1 LLGSFLRDHAGSNLI
16 IFAMALPVI
25 LGCIGIAVDHGLV
38 VRAKQVLQEAADAGA
53 LAGAREL
60 SLVDTRRENVSAVVQ
75 AVVDAYLQ
83 AHVATNLSTSS
94 TVAAQVLDDPLR
106 VEVSAASAMN
116 LLFPREIH
124 GLTVDSINAASTARV
139 IGKPNIC
146 VLGLNP
152 TAPGTISLEH
162 NAWVTGQNCSVFS
175 NSDHTLSIKS
185 KNSARLEASFICTRG
200 GKDGGPGHFTPDP
213 MTDCP
218 AFDDPLADRPEPMV
232 GACNPAMPTTITSN
246 TTLDPGTYCGLT
258 IDKGARVTLT
268 SGIYVFR
275 DKPLIVTGGG
285 SLIGNEVGLF
295 FTGTAGY
302 FTFDTLSTIEL
313 SAPTSGPM
321 AGLLLF
327 SSRTNASTKAPYSI
341 LSDDARTLVGTVY
354 IPKGELRIDAN
365 KPIADK
371 SAYTAIVADTMRL
384 YGGPHLV
391 LNTNYALTDVPV
403 PEGIKGAGQP
413 VALSK

>member
-1 LLGSFLRDHAGSNLI
+1 
-16 IFAMALPVI
+16 MALPVM

-38 VRAKQVLQEAADAGA
+38 IRAKQVLQEAADAGA

-83 AHVATNLSTSS
+83 SHVATNLSTSS

-152 TAPGTISLEH
+152 TAIGTISLEQ

-175 NSDHTLSIKS
+175 NSDSWQSIKS

-200 GKDGGPGHFTPDP
+200 GKDGGPGNFAPDP

-218 AFDDPLADRPEPMV
+218 AFDDPLAGRPEPLV
-232 GACNPAMPTTITSN
+232 GTCNPVMPTTITSD

-258 IDKGARVTLT
+258 IDKGARVTLRT
-268 SGIYVFR
+268 GVYVFR
-275 DKPLIVTGGG
+275 DNPLIVTGGA
-285 SLIGNEVGLF
+285 SLTGYEVGLF

-313 SAPTSGPM
+313 SAPTTGPM

-327 SSRTNASTKAPYSI
+327 GSRTNASTKGPYSI
-341 LSDDARTLVGTVY
+341 LSDDARTLVGTIY

-365 KPIADK
+365 QPIADK

-391 LNTNYALTDVPV
+391 LNTNYSLTDVPV